1 MEKLIYEKLNELIN
15 TKGTKAKST
24 WVKNNLSEENE
35 LNDLIIYALNIQFDP
50 RIKTNLAKKSM
61 KMDISDI
68 GYNEVIVGIK
78 AFFDYATTKCTG
90 KDIDIGNI
98 LTYLNSVEGF
108 YGKDV
113 RNIMENIIIRNLK
126 LGITGKAINE
136 AIGRN
141 VIYVYD
147 IWKGHALK
155 DMSKLKNRNIIVSDK
170 IDGYRSTIRAGKEV
184 YSANGIPQPIENFPE
199 IHAVIKTLDKSIIE
213 THIIDGEMIYNKEPE
228 MDRITRYNKTS
239 SIMGSDGLK
248 YDLTLKSFDL
258 VPIDEFEKGISTNG
272 TLARKNKLKDLL
284 KHANC
289 EVEYLKPLYVGN
301 DVSIIQDLFADAIRK
316 GDEGLIL
323 QTVDSK
329 YETRKV
335 SDGMWKLKVRETSDL
350 KVVGFEEGKETGKN
364 KGTLG
369 MMLVEYKGSICGV
382 GSGFK
387 ELINLEKYPTENTR
401 DWIWRNRESLIGK
414 IAEIEYDENKDK
426 DGNYNLRH
434 GSFLR
439 WRFDKTEPSLS

>member
-1 MEKLIYEKLNELIN
+1 MERIIYEKFNELIK
-15 TKGTKAKST
+15 TKGTKAKAL
-24 WVKNNLSEENE
+24 WVKNNLSEKSE

-61 KMDISDI
+61 KMNISGI
-68 GYNEVIVGIK
+68 QYEVISNTK
-78 AFFDYATTKCTG
+78 DLFDYVTTKCTG
-90 KDIDIGNI
+90 KDIDIASV
-98 LTYLNSVEGF
+98 LTYLNDMEYF
-108 YGKDV
+108 YGADV
-113 RNIMENIIIRNLK
+113 RNLIENIVIKNLK

-141 VIYVYD
+141 IIYVYD
-147 IWKGHALK
+147 IWKGHSLK
-155 DMSKLKNRNIIVSDK
+155 DMSKINGRDIIVSDK
-170 IDGYRSTIRAGKEV
+170 IDGYRSTIKGGKEI

-199 IHAVIKTLDKSIIE
+199 IHNAIKKLDKNIVE
-213 THIIDGEMIYNKEPE
+213 THIIDGEVIYNKEPE

-248 YDLTLKSFDL
+248 YDLTLKAFDL
-258 VPIDEFEKGISTNG
+258 VPIKEFDKGLSTKG
-272 TLARKNKLKDLL
+272 TLERKNQLKELL
-284 KHANC
+284 KNSDL
-289 EVEYLKPLYVGN
+289 EIEYLSPLYVGK

-323 QTVDSK
+323 QTIDSK

-335 SDGMWKLKVRETSDL
+335 SDGMWKLKVRETADL

-387 ELINLEKYPTENTR
+387 ELINIEKYPTENTR
-401 DWIWRNRESLIGK
+401 DWIWQNRESLIGK

>member
-15 TKGTKAKST
+15 TKGNKAKST
-24 WVKNNLSEENE
+24 WVKNNLSEKNE
-35 LNDLIIYALNIQFDP
+35 LSDLIIYALNIQFDP

-61 KMDISDI
+61 KMDVSDV
-68 GYNEVIVGIK
+68 GYNEVINDTK
-78 AFFDYATTKCTG
+78 ALFDYVTTKCTG
-90 KDIDIGNI
+90 KDIDIGNVS
-98 LTYLNSVEGF
+98 TYLNYVEDS
-108 YGKDV
+108 YDKDV
-113 RNIMENIIIRNLK
+113 RNIMENIVIRNLK

-155 DMSKLKNRNIIVSDK
+155 DMSKLKNRDIIVSDK
-170 IDGYRSTIRAGKEV
+170 IDGYRSTIKAGKEV

-248 YDLTLKSFDL
+248 YNLTLKSFDL

-272 TLARKNKLKDLL
+272 TLERKSKLKDLL

-289 EVEYLKPLYVGN
+289 EVEYLEPLYVGS

-323 QTVDSK
+323 QTIDSK

-335 SDGMWKLKVRETSDL
+335 SDGMWKLKVRETADL

-387 ELINLEKYPTENTR
+387 ELINIEKYPTENTR
-401 DWIWRNRESLIGK
+401 DWIWQNRESLIGK